1 MACSS
6 ARAGFWSPSPRQVE
20 TDFAT
25 SGSTSTPLPI
35 LLYSESGP
43 CICGPMLLILSQ
55 KEQCTWKSNTK
66 ELQWRRAGGWE
77 KDEPT
82 WRRSCARDR
91 DLQCADRRRRASRT
105 DTRVDQS
112 GLDIAASAFHS
123 GRVAA

>member
-1 MACSS
+1 MAFFF
-6 ARAGFWSPSPRQVE
+6 ARAGFGSRSPRQVG
-20 TDFAT
+20 TDFST

-43 CICGPMLLILSQ
+43 YICGPRLQILSRKGQ
-55 KEQCTWKSNTK
+55 YTWKSNTK
-66 ELQWRRAGGWE
+66 ELQWRRAGDCE
-77 KDEPT
+77 RDAAT

-91 DLQCADRRRRASRT
+91 DLQCADRRRLASLT

-112 GLDIAASAFHS
+112 GLDIAASAFRS